1 MRFTVVERG
10 GEQLIAHRSQA
21 VLIRERWDDHGF
33 VTMFHLVVYDRH
45 GDRHDIGEV
54 KIGKQDMLPNSAV
67 PIPITFEFLDDS
79 FFSLG
84 QDDSY
89 YMRLRT
95 LGQGTE
101 LRQVVLSALRDMAF
115 DDRIFQQ
122 ARQEP
127 VTQRALMRFL
137 KEAAVEGQFR
147 RIAQGGER
155 VRAFRVAYEAPIP
168 AESDASPVVLSFKVE
183 PESLPPT
190 NIHVLIGRNSVGK
203 SFLLNRLTRRI
214 VHQEASSH
222 EVGRIVE
229 TGREGRDIFSNV
241 VSVTFSAFDE
251 FPLIE
256 AESITIERY
265 AYVGLKIPPSA
276 GNRPRIKTPNQLTG
290 DFTQSVESCLTGERS
305 QRWARALRT
314 LQYAGSGFITDEW
327 LEDFLETQSADS
339 RRRKAR
345 HLFASLSSGHKAVL
359 LTLTRL
365 VEHVTE
371 RTLVVIDEPESHLHP
386 PLLAAF
392 IRALSDLLSERNG
405 LAVIATHSPVVLQE
419 VPASCVW
426 KLQRYGDQLVA
437 ERPVIETFGENV
449 GILTHEVFSL
459 EVTDSGYHRY
469 LKKLVR
475 NNLSYEAVLD
485 RFNGQLGGE
494 AKSIVLAL
502 ISVRDTHGG
511 LGPAAEERY

>member
-10 GEQLIAHRSQA
+10 GEEPRAYRSQA
-21 VLIRERWDDHGF
+21 VLIRERWDDHGY

-54 KIGKQDMLPNSAV
+54 KIGKLDMPPNSSV
-67 PIPITFEFLDDS
+67 QIPATFEFLDDS

-89 YMRLRT
+89 YMRLRV

-101 LRQVVLSALRDMAF
+101 MRQVVLSALRDMAF

-122 ARQEP
+122 ARPER
-127 VTQRALMRFL
+127 VTQQALMRFL

-155 VRAFRVAYEAPIP
+155 VRAFQVAYEAPVP
-168 AESDASPVVLSFKVE
+168 TGSGASPVVLSFGVR

-203 SFLLNRLTRRI
+203 SFLLNSLTRRI
-214 VHQEASSH
+214 VYQEASRQQ
-222 EVGRIVE
+222 VGHIVE
-229 TGREGRDIFSNV
+229 TGREGHDIFSNV

-256 AESITIERY
+256 TESVSIERY
-265 AYVGLKIPPSA
+265 AYVGLKIPTIT
-276 GNRPRIKTPNQLTG
+276 GRTPRIKTPNQLTS
-290 DFTQSVESCLTGERS
+290 DFTQSVEACLTGVRAE
-305 QRWARALRT
+305 RWARALRT
-314 LQYAGSGFITDEW
+314 LQYAGSGFITNEW
-327 LEDFLETQSADS
+327 LEDFLGTENADS

-345 HLFASLSSGHKAVL
+345 RLFASLSSGHKAVL

-365 VEHVTE
+365 VENVIE

-405 LAVIATHSPVVLQE
+405 LAVVATHSPVVLQE

-426 KLQRYGDQLVA
+426 KLQRYGNQLVA

-485 RFNGQLGGE
+485 RFDGQLGGE
-494 AKSIVLAL
+494 AKAIVMAL
-502 ISVRDTHGG
+502 ISVRNTHGG